1 MSGLHIK
8 LKTEMEKLAFGVLVR
23 ERKWANVVR
32 FTAAASRLVGR
43 WHGSALR
50 RTRPSAS
57 LPRLSTLSTDIYQT
71 AACCSLSQGTYFL
84 HRYHQMTLCVFLNS
98 PRKTP
103 CWWRK
108 SWTTWTPTK
117 TTRWTSTSSWCWWPP
132 SPSPATTSSRSRRR
146 KPSNPTSCLLL
157 ADLRNLQL
165 TVAVLVLVPAVG

>member
-1 MSGLHIK
+1 MSGLHVK

-32 FTAAASRLVGR
+32 DRLPL
-43 WHGSALR
+43 HGSLGGDTALL
-50 RTRPSAS
+50 SAGHGGPAS
-57 LPRLSTLSTDIYQT
+57 IPRLSTLSTDIYQT

-84 HRYHQMTLCVFLNS
+84 HRYHQMTFCLMSWKCWWNTRLFSLCDFLNS

-146 KPSNPTSCLLL
+146 KPSSPTS
-157 ADLRNLQL
+157 
-165 TVAVLVLVPAVG
+165 

>member
-1 MSGLHIK
+1 MSGLHVT

-84 HRYHQMTLCVFLNS
+84 HRYHRMTSLCLPQQSQKDPMLVEKIMNDLD
-98 PRKTP
+98 
-103 CWWRK
+103 
-108 SWTTWTPTK
+108 
-117 TTRWTSTSSWCWWPP
+117 
-132 SPSPATTSSRSRRR
+132 
-146 KPSNPTSCLLL
+146 SNQDNEVDFNEFVVLV
-157 ADLRNLQL
+157 AAL
-165 TVAVLVLVPAVG
+165 TVACNDFFQEQKKKAK